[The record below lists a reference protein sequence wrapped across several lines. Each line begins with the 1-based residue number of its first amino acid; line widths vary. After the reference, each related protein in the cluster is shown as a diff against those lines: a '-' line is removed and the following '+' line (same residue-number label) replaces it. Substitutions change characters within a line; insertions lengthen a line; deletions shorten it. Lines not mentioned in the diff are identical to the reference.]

1 MVLRPK
7 YKKGRNT
14 KAPNSDFWAPKQ
26 FSAGT
31 PDLLFTFSLRLL
43 PQDACDQIV
52 L

>member
-14 KAPNSDFWAPKQ
+14 KAPNSNFWAPKR
-26 FSAGT
+26 FLVGT
-31 PDLLFTFSLRLL
+31 PDLLFNFSLRLL
-43 PQDACDQIV
+43 PQDARDQVV